1 MYTNR
6 LFALSTRRK
15 EQQDAIDHLTEE
27 VHSLNEMVHMKYKE
41 VQQKE
46 IEIEK
51 KMRLIFGNETEI
63 ISLYN
68 DYSQMKR
75 VCVFI

>member
-27 VHSLNEMVHMKYKE
+27 VHSLNEIVHMKYKE

-63 ISLYN
+63 VSLYN

-75 VCVFI
+75 VCIFI

>member
-6 LFALSTRRK
+6 LFTLSTRRK

-27 VHSLNEMVHMKYKE
+27 VHSLNEIVHMKYKE

-63 ISLYN
+63 VSLYN

>member
-63 ISLYN
+63 VSLYN

-75 VCVFI
+75 VCIFI

>member
-63 ISLYN
+63 VSLYN

>member
-1 MYTNR
+1 
-6 LFALSTRRK
+6 
-15 EQQDAIDHLTEE
+15 
-27 VHSLNEMVHMKYKE
+27 MKYKE

-63 ISLYN
+63 VSLYN

-75 VCVFI
+75 VCIFI

>member
-1 MYTNR
+1 MYTHR

-27 VHSLNEMVHMKYKE
+27 VHSLNEIVHMKYKE

-63 ISLYN
+63 VSLYN

>member
-27 VHSLNEMVHMKYKE
+27 VHSLNEIVHMKYKE

-63 ISLYN
+63 VSLYN